1 MVEKLCGENSVNFLG
16 IFGSVARGEENSESD
31 IDLLI
36 QFDDAAKKSLFDLVH
51 LEGELA
57 EVLGRK
63 VDLVTER
70 SVSPYIRE
78 KIMKDVQPIYERA

>member
-1 MVEKLCGENSVNFLG
+1 MLKKLCGENSVSFLG
-16 IFGSVARGEENSESD
+16 VFGSVARGDATADSD

-78 KIMKDVQPIYERA
+78 KIMKDILPIYERA